1 MNKSETEHTWQADL
15 QIPEVLPNKQT
26 VPSAEVKEM
35 AKNF

>member
-1 MNKSETEHTWQADL
+1 MNKSEREHTWQADH
-15 QIPEVLPNKQT
+15 QISEVLPNKQA